1 MRQRALRI
9 IILLWLGWYLAGP
22 LAEVVDRWDGP
33 RAEVHDIQSNAGGR
47 LTLLAAAFCFAIFWV
62 KKLREYCR
70 DLSRTFCR
78 QLPSLRFTHLLA
90 LGTALPVDIHSPPF
104 PLRI

>member
-1 MRQRALRI
+1 MRRRALRI

-33 RAEVHDIQSNAGGR
+33 RQEIHDIDFNLGGGA
-47 LTLLAAAFCFAIFWV
+47 TLVAAVFCFAVFWIR
-62 KKLREYCR
+62 KLRERCT
-70 DLSRTFCR
+70 DLARTFCR
-78 QLPSLRFTHLLA
+78 QLPSLRLPQCLA
-90 LGTALPVDIHSPPF
+90 LGPALSLDIHSPPF